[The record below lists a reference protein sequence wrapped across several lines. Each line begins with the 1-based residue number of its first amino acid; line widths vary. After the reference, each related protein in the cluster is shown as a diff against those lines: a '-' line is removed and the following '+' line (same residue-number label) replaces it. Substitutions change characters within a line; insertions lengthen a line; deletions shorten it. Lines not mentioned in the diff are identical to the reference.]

1 MSLQI
6 LSFYPLDAENAYLH
20 ATPNVNESEYIREF
34 LSKDETPTIT
44 NLNNGP
50 LTILAHHR
58 GSNLYC
64 AGRVTV
70 YRTNPTT
77 FGGNGYYTMP
87 PPGTEE
93 TVEFSTAG
101 GRFRGQ
107 VIFL

>member
-6 LSFYPLDAENAYLH
+6 LSFYPLDGDEAHLH

-34 LSKDETPTIT
+34 LAKDETPTIT

-50 LTILAHHR
+50 LTIITHHR

-70 YRTNPTT
+70 YRLSPIT

-87 PPGTEE
+87 SPGTEE